1 MKKPQQFGEPKE
13 RLYEKK
19 KCVIDTI
26 INRLDC
32 YFTINSLGRRP
43 FNTLLR
49 KRIENKFKTQTIEH
63 AVCGLTLFVRL
74 AVKEYK
80 FTFDTNLFVRELN
93 QRGGF
98 HQFRR

>member
-1 MKKPQQFGEPKE
+1 MKNHSSLVNRKKDWT
-13 RLYEKK
+13 RKK

-26 INRLDC
+26 IKRLDC
-32 YFTINSLGRRP
+32 YFIINSLGRCP
-43 FNTLLR
+43 FNTLLL

-98 HQFRR
+98 HQFCR